1 MHENLITM
9 KSEVNVTKFAFLKDL
24 ALELGASEA
33 KVIRANEIVVEN
45 RVVLKCR
52 VGCKNYGKTL
62 MCPPYSPSVD
72 DFRSVLSVY
81 CYALVLKFKSKA
93 EASPE
98 VAKLLSKDEN
108 DTSLTEDM
116 QEKIRTFW
124 ASWKQDKLDL
134 LKMIHELEKAA
145 MNKGYTLAL
154 GFTTGSCMICD
165 KCNVEQKI
173 CIHPIEAR
181 YSAQSV
187 GINIKQTLENL
198 DMSIPFPFKSFPET
212 FGLVLIA

>member
-1 MHENLITM
+1 M
-9 KSEVNVTKFAFLKDL
+9 KSEAYITQFGFLKDL

-33 KVIRANEIVVEN
+33 KVVPANEIVVEN

-52 VGCKNYGKTL
+52 VGCKHYGKTL
-62 MCPPYSPSVD
+62 MCPPYLPSVD
-72 DFRSVLSVY
+72 DFRKVLSEY
-81 CYALVLKFKSKA
+81 SYALVLKFKNKA
-93 EASPE
+93 EAPPE

-108 DTSLTEDM
+108 DPYLTEEM
-116 QEKIRTFW
+116 REKTRTFW

-134 LKMIHELEKAA
+134 LKMVRDLEKAA

-154 GFTTGSCMICD
+154 GFTTGSCQICD
-165 KCNVEQKI
+165 KCNVEQKF
-173 CIHPIEAR
+173 CVHPTEAR

-187 GINIKQTLENL
+187 GINVKQTLENA
-198 DMSIPFPFKSFPET
+198 DMPMQFPFKGAPET